1 MKKWILIIVGIIL
14 IGFIGYKWYASKSTA
29 QQQTTQQVRTA
40 VAQKGKLVVNVSG
53 SGTIQPVTSEDILS
67 TINNNEIN
75 EVLVSA
81 NESVKKGEDLV
92 TFTDGS
98 DPITAPADGVITTI
112 SVAAG
117 ERVNSGQ
124 VVAHLTNYS
133 NLQTVVQIDELDIP
147 KVKIGQPVTIKISAY
162 PDKSY
167 TGTVSAIANEGTST
181 NGVSTFDVTIKLSN
195 IQNLRVG
202 MSTEASIL
210 TASKD
215 NALYIPIEAVHS
227 RGSQK
232 FVILASSNS
241 NQNSSQTGF
250 GGAQMQPVETGLTN
264 DNFVEITKGL
274 SEGQTVRLPQLA
286 VNSTSATNGKGFMM
300 GGGGFGGGGMN
311 RQFRSGGSGGGFGGG
326 NGQQGGNAQGGRSG
340 N

>member
-1 MKKWILIIVGIIL
+1 MKKWIFIIIGVIVV
-14 IGFIGYKWYASKSTA
+14 GFIGYKWYSSKSTA
-29 QQQTTQQVRTA
+29 QQQVSSQVRTA
-40 VAQKGKLVVNVSG
+40 TVQKGKMQVFVTG
-53 SGTIQPVTSEDILS
+53 SGTVSPVTSEDILAPS
-67 TINNNEIN
+67 NNNAIE

-98 DPITAPADGVITTI
+98 DPITAPTDGVITTI

-117 ERVNSGQ
+117 ERVNAGQ

-147 KVKIGQPVTIKISAY
+147 KVKVGQPVTVKISAY
-162 PDKSY
+162 PDQSY

-181 NGVSTFDVTIKLSN
+181 NGVSTFDVTIQLSN
-195 IQNLRVG
+195 IQNLKVG

-215 NALYIPIEAVHS
+215 NALYVPIEAVHS
-227 RGSQK
+227 RGNGK
-232 FVILASSNS
+232 FVILASSNL
-241 NQNSSQTGF
+241 NQNLSQSGF
-250 GGAQMQPVETGLTN
+250 GGMQMQTVETGLAN

-286 VNSTSATNGKGFMM
+286 INSTTTTNGRGFMM
-300 GGGGFGGGGMN
+300 GGFGGGGGMYRNSGYGGN
-311 RQFRSGGSGGGFGGG
+311 RSSSGQSSNGQGGSG
-326 NGQQGGNAQGGRSG
+326 QSGRSG